1 MSGFV
6 PGLENDIFISYAH
19 EDDNAWI
26 QAFEKSL
33 GEELWDRL
41 GLGVSVWQDGQR
53 LRVGQNWQA
62 EIETGVQRSAVF
74 VAVLSPRYE
83 NSDWCT
89 NERNIFRQLFAAQDA
104 FEKSRRFFKVIK
116 TPWENDGHQ
125 KFLTAIQEQKF
136 FQREDTPQVD
146 EEFLPGS
153 DHFRKAVQAL
163 AHAIAQTLRRL
174 RCERERIFVAS
185 PPKDCLDVW
194 KQLREEL
201 SDKAYDV
208 QPAGRRDDAF
218 ADDFMREEMERALLS
233 VHLLGAVHD
242 PFVERQI
249 RIAADLEQRLMFW
262 LMPGAETTPDASQA
276 RLVEVLG
283 NGKRPDRPST
293 PLPPGWMLLRDL
305 TPRGLIEEVL
315 AALKPKQATVAQRSA
330 NGGVSQLY
338 IVHDATTE
346 EDTRIASNLREQIV
360 EREGLNV
367 FLSRADLASA
377 SDLRQRHEKLMQ
389 TSDGVLLYRSAAP
402 TEWLMQVAPEVIF
415 AEKLLQ
421 RPPFK
426 SRAFLVPDPDSWSK
440 WPNLQ
445 AISYSPQFRLG
456 DLEAFLAPL
465 RSQGGAHGI

>member
-1 MSGFV
+1 
-6 PGLENDIFISYAH
+6 
-19 EDDNAWI
+19 
-26 QAFEKSL
+26 
-33 GEELWDRL
+33 
-41 GLGVSVWQDGQR
+41 
-53 LRVGQNWQA
+53 
-62 EIETGVQRSAVF
+62 
-74 VAVLSPRYE
+74 
-83 NSDWCT
+83 
-89 NERNIFRQLFAAQDA
+89 
-104 FEKSRRFFKVIK
+104 
-116 TPWENDGHQ
+116 
-125 KFLTAIQEQKF
+125 
-136 FQREDTPQVD
+136 
-146 EEFLPGS
+146 
-153 DHFRKAVQAL
+153 
-163 AHAIAQTLRRL
+163 
-174 RCERERIFVAS
+174 
-185 PPKDCLDVW
+185 
-194 KQLREEL
+194 
-201 SDKAYDV
+201 
-208 QPAGRRDDAF
+208 
-218 ADDFMREEMERALLS
+218 
-233 VHLLGAVHD
+233 
-242 PFVERQI
+242 
-249 RIAADLEQRLMFW
+249 
-262 LMPGAETTPDASQA
+262 MPGAEATTDASQA

-283 NGKRPDRPST
+283 NGKRPDRPGT

-315 AALKPKQATVAQRSA
+315 AALKPKQATVAQPSA

-465 RSQGGAHGI
+465 RPQGGANGI